1 MFGSGLDSERVFVQ
15 HACMHRTYV
24 RRRLA
29 TLGAALALVGVLS
42 GPMARALSP
51 ADRPTV
57 RFDLVS
63 SRTHVVREGDTLWSI
78 ASALAPESDPREVI
92 DEIERFNPRASSF
105 LVPGQILIVPS
116 RD

>member
-1 MFGSGLDSERVFVQ
+1 
-15 HACMHRTYV
+15 MHRTYV
-24 RRRLA
+24 RRRFA

-42 GPMARALSP
+42 GPMARALSLI
-51 ADRPTV
+51 DRPSDRSTD

-78 ASALAPESDPREVI
+78 ASALAPENDPREVI

-105 LVPGQILIVPS
+105 LVPGQILIVPP
-116 RD
+116 RE